1 MNYFKLL
8 KNITRSFG
16 SKDFLII
23 DDDKYTYEKIYEDS
37 VIISDFI
44 QNNIEGLN
52 TYKNKKTILILSKD
66 IYFQLVLFFAA
77 NRIGLIPIIIHSG
90 ISNEVLNEIMELNK
104 ISMLLSDDNQDIK
117 ESNLI
122 QSDTLKNKLNIYI
135 RKDTKNNMLLNS
147 EICMGVFT
155 SGSTGIPKV
164 LYRTYT
170 SWAGFFSTQNKIFK
184 INSES
189 KIFINGEVS
198 FTGNLNVI
206 MSVLYEGATIVINR
220 TLNPTK
226 WVDSIEKH
234 NVSNIYVIPT
244 KLKLLCKKLNKN
256 IKNIRTVF
264 TGSQLLSEEIGEKL
278 KKYFNNCEII
288 LYYGASELNYISYIN
303 YEEIKQKPLSV
314 GKPFPQVDV
323 FIKDEYIY
331 INTDYH
337 VENIKCPCTVY
348 DKGYIDKDGHLIFQ
362 GRKDDVINCGGV
374 KISLYKIEYNLKS
387 INGIEDAVVIS
398 LDNDIRGKDICVF
411 IVPKGKISRKY
422 IIDELKK
429 RIIDIEIPRKIV
441 FLKHIPLNNIGKIDM
456 KELKRRI

>member
-8 KNITRSFG
+8 KNINRNFG
-16 SKDFLII
+16 YKYFLII

-37 VIISDFI
+37 VMISDFI
-44 QNNIEGLN
+44 QNNIKGSN
-52 TYKNKKTILILSKD
+52 TYQNKKTILILSKD

-104 ISMLLSDDNQDIK
+104 ISMLVSDDNQDIEK
-117 ESNLI
+117 SKLI
-122 QSDTLKNKLNIYI
+122 QLDTLKNKLNIYI
-135 RKDTKNNMLLNS
+135 RRDIKNNMLLNS

-164 LYRTYT
+164 LYRTYK

-184 INSES
+184 INGES
-189 KIFINGEVS
+189 KLFINGEVS

-206 MSVLYEGATIVINR
+206 MSILYEGSTIVINR
-220 TLNPTK
+220 TLNPNK
-226 WVDSIEKH
+226 WIDSIEKY
-234 NVSNIYVIPT
+234 NVSNIYIIPT

-256 IKNIRTVF
+256 IKNIKTVF
-264 TGSQLLSEEIGEKL
+264 TGSQLLSEDIGEKL

-288 LYYGASELNYISYIN
+288 LYYGASELNYISYII

-314 GKPFPQVDV
+314 GKPFPEVDV
-323 FIKDEYIY
+323 FTKNDYIY

-348 DKGYIDKDGHLIFQ
+348 DKGYIDKDGYLIFQ
-362 GRKDDVINCGGV
+362 GREDDIINCGGV
-374 KISLYKIEYNLKS
+374 KISLFKIEYILKE
-387 INGIEDAVVIS
+387 IDGVEDAVVIS
-398 LDNDIRGKDICVF
+398 LDNDVRGKDICAF

-422 IIDELKK
+422 IIDQLKK
-429 RIIDIEIPRKIV
+429 RIIDIEIPRKIF
-441 FLKHIPLNNIGKIDM
+441 FLKDIPLNNIGKIDI